1 MKTDYAAAMRH
12 LHKLEMFGI
21 KLGLQN
27 ITRLCRALGNP
38 QDDYRIIHVAGTNGK
53 GSVATMCSEILKKAG
68 YRVGTYTS
76 PHMQTFRERIQVNGR
91 KIVEAETAG
100 IFLEVKKAA
109 DNAKGA
115 QITYFEFTTAMAFLH
130 FKGKKCDFAVIETG
144 LGGRLDAT
152 NIVKPLVTIIT
163 NIGLEHTQY
172 LGNTK
177 QKIAFEKAGII
188 KPGSVTVTGE
198 KDEKIRAVLRR
209 ISSKK
214 KSEFI
219 AVKEDY
225 KGNVSLPGEHQK
237 RNAAVA
243 AAAIKSLGRFGIR
256 INRKCIQKGLESV
269 KWPGRLEVVQ
279 KNPAVILDSA
289 HNPHAAEALAGY
301 IRELDN
307 EVIMVLGISDDKD
320 ATGIIRILA
329 PLAKKVILTQAKY
342 RGKDCRILKKEAVKY
357 NKNVTAEKNVGKAVK
372 KALKS
377 SRNETVLITGSIFV
391 AGEARELWHL
401 KER

>member
-27 ITRLCRALGNP
+27 ITALCRILGNP
-38 QDDYRIIHVAGTNGK
+38 QDSYRIIHVAGTNGK
-53 GSVATMCSEILKKAG
+53 GSAAAMCSEILKKAG
-68 YRVGTYTS
+68 HRVGTYTS

-91 KIVEAETAG
+91 KITEAETAG
-100 IFLEVKKAA
+100 IFLGVKKAA
-109 DNAKGA
+109 DNVKDA

-152 NIVKPLVTIIT
+152 NVVKPLVTVIT
-163 NIGLEHTQY
+163 NVGLEHTQH

-177 QKIAFEKAGII
+177 QKIAREKAGII

-209 ISSKK
+209 ISNKR
-214 KSEFI
+214 KSAFV
-219 AVKEDY
+219 AVKETY
-225 KGNVSLPGEHQK
+225 KGKLSLPGKHQK

-243 AAAIKSLGRFGIR
+243 VAAIKSLGRFGIR
-256 INRKCIQKGLESV
+256 INGKCIQKGLESV

-279 KNPAVILDSA
+279 KNPTVILDSA
-289 HNPHAAEALAGY
+289 HNPHAAEALAIY
-301 IRELDN
+301 LRELG
-307 EVIMVLGISDDKD
+307 EEIIMVLGISDDKD
-320 ATGIIRILA
+320 AAGIIRILV

-357 NKNVTAEKNVGKAVK
+357 NKNVTAEKDVRKAVK
-372 KALKS
+372 KAVGL

-401 KER
+401 KKR

>member
-27 ITRLCRALGNP
+27 ITALCRILGNP
-38 QDDYRIIHVAGTNGK
+38 QDSYRIIHVAGTNGK

-91 KIVEAETAG
+91 KVTEAETAG
-100 IFLEVKKAA
+100 IFLQVKKAA
-109 DNAKGA
+109 DNVKNT

-130 FKGKKCDFAVIETG
+130 FNGKKCDFAVIETG

-152 NIVKPLVTIIT
+152 NVVKPLVTVIT

-172 LGNTK
+172 LGSTK
-177 QKIAFEKAGII
+177 QKIALEKAGII

-198 KDEKIRAVLRR
+198 KDEKIRTVLRR
-209 ISSKK
+209 ISNKK
-214 KSEFI
+214 KSVFI
-219 AVKEDY
+219 EVKEDY
-225 KGNVSLPGEHQK
+225 KGNVSLPGKHQK

-243 AAAIKSLGRFGIR
+243 VAAIKSLGRFEIR

-269 KWPGRLEVVQ
+269 KWPGRLEIVQ
-279 KNPAVILDSA
+279 KNPTVLLDSA
-289 HNPHAAEALAGY
+289 HNPHAAEALADY
-301 IRELDN
+301 IRELDK

-320 ATGIIRILA
+320 AAGIIRILV

-342 RGKDCRILKKEAVKY
+342 RGKDCRILKKEARKY
-357 NKNVTAEKNVGKAVK
+357 NSNVMAEKDVRKAVK

-377 SRNETVLITGSIFV
+377 SRNETVLITGSIFLT
-391 AGEARELWHL
+391 GEAREFWHL